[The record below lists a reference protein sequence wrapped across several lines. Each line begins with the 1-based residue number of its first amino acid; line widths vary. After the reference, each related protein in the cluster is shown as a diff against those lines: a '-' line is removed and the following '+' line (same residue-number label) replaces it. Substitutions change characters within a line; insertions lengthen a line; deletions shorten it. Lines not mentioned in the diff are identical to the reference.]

1 MERGQKLKILIVD
14 DSEMNR
20 SILADILDDQY
31 SIQEAEDGRE
41 AVELLEKQNGELSLV
56 LLDFVMPRMNGL
68 EVLAVMNRRQWI
80 ETTPVIMISADSTPA
95 YIERAYDLGVTD
107 FITRPFDSRIVRR
120 RVVNTILLYE
130 KQKRL
135 MGMVE
140 EQVYERERQSAMMVD
155 ILGHIV
161 EFRNQES
168 GLHIVNVHLLT
179 ELLLNQLVARTDQ
192 YHLSKEDI
200 ALISTVSA
208 FHDIGKIGIPIEILN
223 KPGRLTDEEFQVMKT
238 HSEIGGRMLEQLPA
252 YQDEPLVKVAYE
264 ICRWHHERWDGRG
277 YPDGLKG
284 DEIPIAAQIVA
295 LADVYDAL
303 TSQRVYKKAIPHET
317 AVGMIQEGKCGAFQP
332 LLLQCLED
340 IAGDLPETLRAAA
353 RELQESRYRKKG
365 AGAYGA
371 EEGGEPEASKRS
383 LELLEKERMKNS
395 FFASISKELQFEYK
409 SGPDVL
415 KLTPWS
421 AESLGLDEIIMDP
434 VRDERLLRVMREED
448 MREVGQLARD
458 TTPEKPDAQYD
469 CVCLMKGKPR
479 WMRFAVRSMWGK
491 EPVAYKGFIGK
502 AADIQEEKERME
514 ELMRKATQD
523 MLTRLLNKFTAEER
537 IKERLS
543 HPVTD
548 YRALLILDLDY
559 FKQAND
565 QRGHLF
571 GDEVLKDLA
580 GRLKGSV
587 RSRDIVA
594 RIGGDEFMIFLEY
607 KYKGA
612 LEKVIRRIFQSLAGE
627 YKGFPLSVSMGAS
640 VVGQEEA
647 DYRTMFR
654 QADVALYQAKE
665 NGRGRCCLY
674 TPDMEPGNRAV
685 YKEEK

>member
-1 MERGQKLKILIVD
+1 MESKQKPRILIVD

-31 SIQEAEDGRE
+31 SILEAEDGRE
-41 AVELLEKQNGELSLV
+41 AVAILDEHSGELSLV
-56 LLDFVMPRMNGL
+56 LLDFVMPEMNGL
-68 EVLAVMNRRQWI
+68 EVLAVMSRRQWI
-80 ETTPVIMISADSTPA
+80 ENTPVIMISADNTPA
-95 YIERAYDLGVTD
+95 YIERAYELGVTD

-120 RVVNTILLYE
+120 RVVNTIMLYE

-135 MGMVE
+135 MEMVE

-179 ELLLNQLVARTDQ
+179 ELLLKQLVARTDQ
-192 YHLSKEDI
+192 YRLSKEDI

-252 YQDEPLVKVAYE
+252 YQEEPLVKVAYQ

-303 TSQRVYKKAIPHET
+303 TSERVYKKAIPHET
-317 AVGMIQEGKCGAFQP
+317 AVKMIMEGKCGTFQP
-332 LLLQCLED
+332 LLLQCLGD
-340 IAGDLPETLRAAA
+340 IAGDLPETLKEAAG
-353 RELQESRYRKKG
+353 ELQKNRYRKKVS
-365 AGAYGA
+365 GAYGA
-371 EEGGEPEASKRS
+371 GETGEAAVSKRS
-383 LELLEKERMKNS
+383 VELLEKERMKNS
-395 FFASISKELQFEYK
+395 FFASISKEIQFEYM
-409 SGPDVL
+409 SDARIL

-421 AESLGLDEIIMDP
+421 AENLGVDEIIADP
-434 VRDERLLRVMREED
+434 AKDSQLLRIMRDED
-448 MREVGQLARD
+448 MKEVSQLARD
-458 TTPEKPDAQYD
+458 TTPEKPDIQYD
-469 CVCLMKGKPR
+469 CVCLIKGKPR
-479 WMRFAVRSMWGK
+479 WMRFIARSMWKK
-491 EPVAYKGFIGK
+491 EPAAYGGFIGK
-502 AADIQEEKERME
+502 AVDIQEEKEQME
-514 ELMRKATQD
+514 ELQRKATQD
-523 MLTRLLNKFTAEER
+523 MLTKLLNKYTAEER

-548 YRALLILDLDY
+548 YRALLILDLDH
-559 FKQAND
+559 FKRAND

-571 GDEVLKDLA
+571 GDEVLQYLA
-580 GRLKGSV
+580 ARLKDSV

-594 RIGGDEFMIFLEY
+594 RIGGDEFMVFLEY
-607 KYKGA
+607 KYKEA
-612 LEKVIRRIFQSLAGE
+612 LERVLQRIFASLSGE
-627 YKGFPLSVSMGAS
+627 YEGFGLSVSVGVA
-640 VVGQEEA
+640 VVGQETA
-647 DYRTMFR
+647 DYRTMFH
-654 QADVALYQAKE
+654 QADAALYQAKRC
-665 NGRGRCCLY
+665 GRGRYCLY
-674 TPDMEPGNRAV
+674 TPDIEQVLSP
-685 YKEEK
+685 